1 MSKTPI
7 QQAISRLDRIISN
20 LSIIDAGAKDTETI
34 IYLKQ
39 ERLFL
44 ETLLPTEQEVIETAY
59 EQGYLD
65 STAREAGNGYA
76 GQDDYFTTKFN
87 NK

>member
-44 ETLLPTEQEVIETAY
+44 ETLLPTEQEVIKDAFEEGINPNSMIRNA
-59 EQGYLD
+59 
-65 STAREAGNGYA
+65 SH
-76 GQDDYFTTKFN
+76 YFTTKFN
-87 NK
+87 DK